1 MNIMVSPVNL
11 VLNWMYN
18 GSQEPYGLEILGK
31 KRKEKDR
38 KIENLW
44 KTEKKDI
51 FVLSS
56 FIYQLSIYLVPE
68 AIFYFILI
76 FFNSKNHTYG
86 WCLTQKS
93 LKKKKEKKNKA
104 ICSNFF
110 SCFVWVDGLG

>member
-1 MNIMVSPVNL
+1 MNRMVSPVNL

-93 LKKKKEKKNKA
+93 LKKKKRKKKE
-104 ICSNFF
+104 SN
-110 SCFVWVDGLG
+110 LL